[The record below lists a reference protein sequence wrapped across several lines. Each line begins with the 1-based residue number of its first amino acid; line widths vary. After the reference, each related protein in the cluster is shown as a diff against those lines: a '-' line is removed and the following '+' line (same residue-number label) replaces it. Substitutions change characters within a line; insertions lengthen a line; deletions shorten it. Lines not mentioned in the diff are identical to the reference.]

1 MQEEE
6 DCCRVCSGD
15 EDDSELIL
23 CDECNRGKYDPRSGP
38 VAPTQTPTGVSLE
51 PDASFACLQVCT

>member
-6 DCCRVCSGD
+6 GCCRVCSGD

-23 CDECNRGKYDPRSGP
+23 CDECNRGKYMTHDLGP
-38 VAPTQTPTGVSLE
+38 
-51 PDASFACLQVCT
+51 